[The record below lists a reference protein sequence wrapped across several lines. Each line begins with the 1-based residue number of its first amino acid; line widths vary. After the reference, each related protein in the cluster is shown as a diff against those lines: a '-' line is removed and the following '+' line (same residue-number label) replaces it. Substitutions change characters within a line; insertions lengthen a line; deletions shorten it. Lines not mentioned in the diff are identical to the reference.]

1 VRAFAGRR
9 NCVGNNNTS
18 EEARLMAN
26 NLFISY
32 DLMNPG
38 QNYEKVAAAIRSLGT
53 ASKLL
58 FSLWYVKSTYTAE
71 QARDAVA
78 AAVDRNDKVLVI
90 DVTNSRATSRNVDA
104 AAWKVVLDN
113 WTK

>member
-1 VRAFAGRR
+1 
-9 NCVGNNNTS
+9 
-18 EEARLMAN
+18 MAN

-38 QNYEKVAAAIRSLGT
+38 QNYEKVTTAIKSLGT

-58 FSLWYVKSTYTAE
+58 LSLWYVKSNYTAE
-71 QARDAVA
+71 QARDAIGRA
-78 AAVDRNDKVLVI
+78 ADPNDKILVI
-90 DVTNSRATSRNVDA
+90 DVTNKTAYPRNIDA

-113 WTK
+113 WAK

>member
-1 VRAFAGRR
+1 
-9 NCVGNNNTS
+9 
-18 EEARLMAN
+18 MAN

-58 FSLWYVKSTYTAE
+58 LSLWYVKSNHTAE

-78 AAVDRNDKVLVI
+78 KAADPNDKILVI
-90 DVTNSRATSRNVDA
+90 DATNNRAFPKNIDA

-113 WTK
+113 WNK

>member
-1 VRAFAGRR
+1 
-9 NCVGNNNTS
+9 
-18 EEARLMAN
+18 MAN

-38 QNYEKVAAAIRSLGT
+38 QNYEKVAAAIKSLGT

-58 FSLWYVKSTYTAE
+58 LSLWYVKSNYTAE
-71 QARDAVA
+71 QAQDAVA
-78 AAVDRNDKVLVI
+78 KANDPNDKILVI
-90 DVTNSRATSRNVDA
+90 DATNNRATSKNIDA

-113 WTK
+113 WNK